1 MTVAMCTEITILV
14 LLKSHAVSTRTNFEL
29 RIIVEQKSYN
39 KEELLL
45 ESIYKNSFQ
54 ASLIFS
60 VVCIQYIHESGK
72 AAKNREKPVLIHP
85 VHDVR

>member
-1 MTVAMCTEITILV
+1 M
-14 LLKSHAVSTRTNFEL
+14 STKTNFEL
-29 RIIVEQKSYN
+29 LLLNKKSYN

-45 ESIYKNSFQ
+45 KSIYKNSSQ

-60 VVCIQYIHESGK
+60 AVCIQYIHESGK

-85 VHDVR
+85 VLIHPVLIHPVHDVR